1 MEKRVFTD
9 AQKEVCQRMMGFADE
24 ASMETLFPEER
35 GGGAAVLP
43 PVESKPVEEPVKEE
57 AKEEVKEEAEIDI
70 DESIEKLK
78 KIAEAEEVAK
88 EVKKSAEE
96 FIAQLEELKKTK
108 EALSKFLSENAPKEE
123 VTEEV
128 KVEEAPAV

>member
-1 MEKRVFTD
+1 MRTFND
-9 AQKEVCQRMMGFADE
+9 AQKAVAKVFGFADDE
-24 ASMETLFPEER
+24 ASMDRMFPEER
-35 GGGAAVLP
+35 GGGAAILP
-43 PVESKPVEEPVKEE
+43 PVESKPAEPVKEEVKEE
-57 AKEEVKEEAEIDI
+57 AKEEAEIEI

-88 EVKKSAEE
+88 DVKKSAEE
-96 FIAQLEELKKTK
+96 FIVQLEELKKMK